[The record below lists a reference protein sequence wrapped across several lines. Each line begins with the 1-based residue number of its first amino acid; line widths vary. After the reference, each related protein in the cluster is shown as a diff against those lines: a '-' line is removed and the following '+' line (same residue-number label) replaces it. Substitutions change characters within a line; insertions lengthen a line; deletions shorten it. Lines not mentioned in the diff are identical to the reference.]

1 MTQSVETTLNEWNDV
16 KKLEAGNPG
25 LHTKLF
31 FGFLGY
37 LVIPV
42 IIAVLFNK
50 FGLKHWN
57 WLLMGFLTIIDIYI
71 VTKPWPWATISVLGY
86 VRGQVGGEPNLSV
99 KDGVDTGWNWLKGV
113 YRFAVSTILGKQIA
127 FVALAILPINRN
139 EGAVAVILGVILV
152 VILGAS
158 LTKSAWVIRTFYVLY
173 CFILMGALVYWI
185 AAYNWPDLRPSQA
198 KAIAEEADL
207 EIRDQRDEW
216 LAQEVVRIREEMSK
230 MKASLT
236 PEQRLAK
243 LSPED
248 RKIWE
253 EAKRGV
259 GSRAASS
266 ITEGASAVHK
276 GVLDKWGSKDGS
288 PAKTEERSPATT
300 PSIPLVSKWEGV
312 YTPSASTDRMSIG
325 KFHQGTYCL
334 KGKEYHEYR
343 MQLAHVNGQGNLYKM
358 TYQGKYIDYGYSK
371 TSYIPSS
378 NEAAIPFPG
387 APYAYGAV
395 FVWVGDQKVYV
406 AEGQKFF
413 VPQGA
418 ELWMDVN
425 LSSRMEA
432 RRGSHGHQLTVE
444 KC

>member
-1 MTQSVETTLNEWNDV
+1 MTQPVETTLNEWNDV

-57 WLLMGFLTIIDIYI
+57 WMLMGFLTIIDIY
-71 VTKPWPWATISVLGY
+71 VMTKPWPWAAVSILGY
-86 VRGQVGGEPNLSV
+86 IRGQVGGEKGLDVS
-99 KDGVDTGWNWLKGV
+99 DGVDKGWDWLKGV
-113 YRFAVSTILGKQIA
+113 YSFVVSTILGKQIA

-158 LTKSAWVIRTFYVLY
+158 LSKSGWVIRAFYVLY
-173 CFILMGALVYWI
+173 CFLLAGASLYWI

-198 KAIAEEADL
+198 KTVAEEADL

-216 LAQEVVRIREEMSK
+216 LAQEVTRIRKEMSK
-230 MKASLT
+230 MKSSLT

-248 RKIWE
+248 REIWE
-253 EAKRGV
+253 EAKRGI
-259 GSRAASS
+259 GGRAASS

-276 GVLDKWGSKDGS
+276 DTLEKWGSKDGS
-288 PAKTEERSPATT
+288 PAKTEERVPTT

-312 YTPSASTDRMSIG
+312 YTPSETNQPVHIG
-325 KFHQGTYCL
+325 NFKAGKYCL
-334 KGKEYHEYR
+334 KGNRFGEYR
-343 MQLAHVNGQGNLYKM
+343 MQLAHVKGQGSLYKM
-358 TYQGKYIDYGYSK
+358 NYRGEYVDHGFTTNPYVPTPEEGR
-371 TSYIPSS
+371 
-378 NEAAIPFPG
+378 IPFPG
-387 APYAYGAV
+387 FPYAYGAV
-395 FVWVGDQKVYV
+395 IVLVNDQAVY
-406 AEGQKFF
+406 AADGRKFTIPEG
-413 VPQGA
+413 A
-418 ELWMDVN
+418 RLALDVN
-425 LSSRMEA
+425 ISTNMVDRK
-432 RRGSHGHQLTVE
+432 GSHGHQLTVE
-444 KC
+444 EC